1 MNRKWWGWGDP
12 NKRDEIESHPEL
24 FDFLKKRL
32 NLPAGA
38 RCPCVEAD
46 QIKLP
51 EGRLSKGLLGEMVNI
66 CGPEMVCVGAIS
78 RLTHSAGMG
87 YKDLLRIRRGV
98 LSDYVDAVV
107 YPESEEEVLQL
118 LRLCEGSSVQVIP
131 YGGGSS
137 VVGSFEVFR
146 RNGQG
151 VVSMDLGLM
160 GRLVRVDTV
169 SLTATFEAGVIGPDL
184 ESQLA
189 AHGLTLGHFPQSFEY
204 STLGGWIATRSAG
217 SSSNIYGGI
226 EEMVLSLRVAT
237 PKGIIEPVTVP
248 RSAAGPDLREL
259 FLGSEG
265 TLGVITQA
273 TLAVHRAPPARGFSS
288 YLFKSFEDGLACVRE
303 LVQGGLRATT
313 LRLSDANETNSF
325 YHSKG
330 EAVATSSKV
339 KEAVG
344 LWLVSKKGLSFE
356 DGSLL
361 IAIHEGDAGQVES
374 DRARVKTACR
384 SHHGFGLGSS
394 PAEAWLESR
403 FEQPYLRDSLVEHGV
418 MVDTL
423 ETATVWSGVG
433 QLHDAVAVA
442 ITTELEK
449 RGRSAL
455 VMCHLSH
462 MYPTGSSLYFTFMA
476 GQEPGN
482 EVQEWEAVKEAASM
496 AIVSNGGT
504 ITHHHGVGSEHSRW
518 MPAEVG
524 EQGLSALTAV
534 KASLDPKGIMNPG
547 KLLPNRE
554 SKPA

>member
-12 NKRDEIESHPEL
+12 NKCDEIESHPEL
-24 FDFLKKRL
+24 FEFLKKQL
-32 NLPAGA
+32 NLSAEV
-38 RCPCVEAD
+38 RYPCVEAD
-46 QIKLP
+46 QVKLP
-51 EGRLSKGLLGEMVNI
+51 EGRLPKELLEELMGI
-66 CGPEMVCVGAIS
+66 CSPERVRVGAIA
-78 RLTHSAGMG
+78 RLMHSAGMG
-87 YKDLLRIRRGV
+87 YKDLLRIRKGV
-98 LSDYVDAVV
+98 LPDYVDAVV
-107 YPESEEEVLQL
+107 YPGNEEEVLRL
-118 LRLCEGSSVQVIP
+118 LRLCEGNSVQVIP

-137 VVGSFEVFR
+137 VVGSFEVVR
-146 RNGQG
+146 KNGQG
-151 VVSMDLGLM
+151 VVSMDMSLM
-160 GRLVRVDTV
+160 GRLVRLDTV
-169 SLTATFEAGVIGPDL
+169 SLTATFEAGATGPDL

-189 AHGLTLGHFPQSFEY
+189 AHGFTLGHFPQSFEY

-217 SSSNIYGGI
+217 SSSNIYGSI
-226 EEMVLSLRVAT
+226 EDMVISLRVAT
-237 PKGIIEPVTVP
+237 PRGIIEPVTVP

-273 TLAVHRAPPARGFSS
+273 TLVVRRAPPARGFSS
-288 YLFKSFEDGLACVRE
+288 YLFKSFEDGLACIRE
-303 LVQGGLRATT
+303 LVQGGLHATS

-330 EAVATSSKV
+330 EAVATSSKM

-361 IAIHEGDAGQVES
+361 IAIYEGDAGQVES
-374 DRARVKTACR
+374 DKARVKSACR

-423 ETATVWSGVG
+423 ETATVWSRVG

-462 MYPTGSSLYFTFMA
+462 MYPSGSSLYFTLMA
-476 GQEPGN
+476 GQEPGR
-482 EVQEWEAVKEAASM
+482 ELQEWEAVKEAASS

-504 ITHHHGVGSEHSRW
+504 ITHHHGVG
-518 MPAEVG
+518 
-524 EQGLSALTAV
+524 
-534 KASLDPKGIMNPG
+534 I
-547 KLLPNRE
+547 
-554 SKPA
+554 

>member
-12 NKRDEIESHPEL
+12 NKRDEIESRPEL
-24 FDFLKKRL
+24 FEFLKKEL
-32 NLPAGA
+32 NLPVDA
-38 RCPCVEAD
+38 RYPRIEAD
-46 QIKLP
+46 QLKIP
-51 EGRLSKGLLGEMVNI
+51 DGRLSKEFLEQLTGI
-66 CGPEMVCVGAIS
+66 CRPETVSVGALS

-87 YKDLLRIRRGV
+87 YKDLLRIRKGV
-98 LSDYVDAVV
+98 LPDYVDAVV
-107 YPESEEEVLQL
+107 SPETEEEVLRL
-118 LRLCEGSSVQVIP
+118 LKLCEGRGVEVIP

-137 VVGSFEVFR
+137 VVGSFEVSR
-146 RNGQG
+146 KEGQG
-151 VVSMDLGLM
+151 VVSLDMGLM
-160 GRLVRVDTV
+160 GKLIRVDAV
-169 SLTATFEAGVIGPDL
+169 SLTATFEAGVTGPDL

-217 SSSNIYGGI
+217 SSSNIYGSI

-237 PKGIIEPVTVP
+237 PRGIIEPVTVP

-273 TLAVHRAPPARGFSS
+273 TLVVRRTPPVREFSS
-288 YLFKSFEDGLACVRE
+288 CLFKSFEEGLSCVRE
-303 LVQGGLRATT
+303 LVQGGIHATA

-325 YHSKG
+325 YHSRG
-330 EAVATSSKV
+330 ETVATPSKM

-344 LWLVSKKGLSFE
+344 LWLVSKRGLSFE

-361 IAIHEGDAGQVES
+361 IAVHEGDVAQVEA
-374 DRARVKTACR
+374 DRARTKAACR
-384 SHHGFGLGSS
+384 LHHGFGLGSS

-423 ETATVWSGVG
+423 ETATVWSNVI

-462 MYPTGSSLYFTFMA
+462 MYPSGSSLYFTFMA
-476 GQEPGN
+476 AQDPGK
-482 EVQEWEAVKEAASM
+482 ELQEWEAVKEAASR

-518 MPAEVG
+518 MLSEDG
-524 EQGLSALTAV
+524 EQGLSALKAL

-554 SKPA
+554 SKAA

>member
-24 FDFLKKRL
+24 FEFLKKQL
-32 NLPAGA
+32 NLSADV
-38 RCPCVEAD
+38 RYPCIEAD
-46 QIKLP
+46 QVKLP
-51 EGRLSKGLLGEMVNI
+51 EGRLSKDVLGEMMSI
-66 CGPEMVCVGAIS
+66 CAPEMVCVGAIA

-87 YKDLLRIRRGV
+87 YKDLLRIRKGV
-98 LSDYVDAVV
+98 LHDYVDAVV
-107 YPESEEEVLQL
+107 YPENEEEVLRL

-137 VVGSFEVFR
+137 VVGSFEVMR
-146 RNGQG
+146 KNGQG
-151 VVSMDLGLM
+151 VVSMDMGLM
-160 GRLVRVDTV
+160 GRLVRLDTV
-169 SLTATFEAGVIGPDL
+169 SLTAAFEAGVTGPDL

-217 SSSNIYGGI
+217 SSSNVYGSI
-226 EEMVLSLRVAT
+226 EDMVISLRVAT
-237 PKGIIEPVTVP
+237 PRGIIEPVTVP

-273 TLAVHRAPPARGFSS
+273 TLAVRRAPPVRDFSS
-288 YLFKSFEDGLACVRE
+288 HLFKSFEDGLACIRE
-303 LVQGGLRATT
+303 LVQGGLHATT
-313 LRLSDANETNSF
+313 LRLSDGNETNSF

-330 EAVATSSKV
+330 EAVATSSKM

-361 IAIHEGDAGQVES
+361 FSIYEGDAGQVES
-374 DRARVKTACR
+374 DKARVKSACR

-423 ETATVWSGVG
+423 ETATVWSRVG
-433 QLHDAVAVA
+433 PLHDAVAVA

-462 MYPTGSSLYFTFMA
+462 MYPSGSSLYFTFMA
-476 GQEPGN
+476 AQEPGR
-482 EVQEWEAVKEAASM
+482 ELEEWEAVKEAASR
-496 AIVSNGGT
+496 AIISNGGT
-504 ITHHHGVGSEHSRW
+504 ITHHHGVGSEHSKW
-518 MPAEVG
+518 MLAEDG
-524 EQGLSALTAV
+524 EQGLSALKAV

-547 KLLPNRE
+547 KLLPYRE

>member
-12 NKRDEIESHPEL
+12 NKRDEIESRPEL
-24 FDFLKKRL
+24 FEFLKKEL
-32 NLPAGA
+32 NLPVDA
-38 RCPCVEAD
+38 RYPRIEAD
-46 QIKLP
+46 QLKIPDGMLSEFLEQLTGICRP
-51 EGRLSKGLLGEMVNI
+51 ETVS
-66 CGPEMVCVGAIS
+66 VGALS

-87 YKDLLRIRRGV
+87 YKDLLRIRKGV
-98 LSDYVDAVV
+98 LPDYVDAVV
-107 YPESEEEVLQL
+107 SPETEEEVLRL
-118 LRLCEGSSVQVIP
+118 LKLCEGRGVEVIP

-137 VVGSFEVFR
+137 VVGSFEVSR
-146 RNGQG
+146 KEGQG
-151 VVSMDLGLM
+151 VVSLDMGLM
-160 GRLVRVDTV
+160 GKLIRVDAV
-169 SLTATFEAGVIGPDL
+169 SLTATFEAGVTGPDL

-217 SSSNIYGGI
+217 SSSNIYGSI

-237 PKGIIEPVTVP
+237 PRGIIEPVTVP

-273 TLAVHRAPPARGFSS
+273 TLVVRRTPPVREFSS
-288 YLFKSFEDGLACVRE
+288 CLFKSFEEGLSCVRE
-303 LVQGGLRATT
+303 LVQGGIHATA

-325 YHSKG
+325 YHSRG
-330 EAVATSSKV
+330 ETVATSSKM

-344 LWLVSKKGLSFE
+344 LWLVSKRGLSFE

-361 IAIHEGDAGQVES
+361 IAIHEGDVAQVEA
-374 DRARVKTACR
+374 DRARTKAACR
-384 SHHGFGLGSS
+384 LHHGFGLGSS

-423 ETATVWSGVG
+423 ETATVWSNVI

-462 MYPTGSSLYFTFMA
+462 MYPSGSSLYFTFMA
-476 GQEPGN
+476 AQDPGK
-482 EVQEWEAVKEAASM
+482 ELQEWEAVKEAASR

-518 MPAEVG
+518 MLSEDG
-524 EQGLSALTAV
+524 EQGLSALKAL

-554 SKPA
+554 SKAA